1 MAISKFSQ
9 RFGNS
14 GCSRRVRFPLGIL
27 LGSVAWVILA
37 GPAWS
42 ADSTSTLKDSY
53 LQNIAVSQDVD
64 PLEQSAATSESVP
77 SPNAIWQVEIAYVVS
92 KAEPFVSQE

>member
-1 MAISKFSQ
+1 MAISKFSR

-27 LGSVAWVILA
+27 LGSVAWIILA

-53 LQNIAVSQDVD
+53 LQDIVVSQNVET
-64 PLEQSAATSESVP
+64 LEQSVATSESIP
-77 SPNAIWQVEIAYVVS
+77 SSNAIWQVEIAYVVS
-92 KAEPFVSQE
+92 EADPFVSQE